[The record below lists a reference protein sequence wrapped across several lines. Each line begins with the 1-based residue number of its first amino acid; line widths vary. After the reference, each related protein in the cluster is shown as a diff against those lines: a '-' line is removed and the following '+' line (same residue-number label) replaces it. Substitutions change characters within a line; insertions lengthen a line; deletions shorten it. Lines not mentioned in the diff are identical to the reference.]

1 MKKFFTLSIFLFT
14 LGCINPSMENG
25 FAKLIESLKQLTAS
39 FEAIN
44 VPQIQT
50 DLESMVVDLT
60 LMAED
65 IDAYNES
72 IVEYNNT
79 IIQYSDAMAE
89 FSDAML
95 EYEEAIAEY
104 NNAIAE
110 YSEATDNF
118 EALSLQSFANLKE
131 MADNGNQLARIL
143 IILAGIHTTMD
154 QIVAQV
160 QTVATA
166 EQVQALTEQV
176 GSMAEDLTLSIQG
189 SDVDGDGIIHSE
201 DECPTLAGPASNN
214 GCPLTD

>member
-44 VPQIQT
+44 APQIQT
-50 DLESMVVDLT
+50 DLNSMAMDLAI
-60 LMAED
+60 MAED

-72 IVEYNNT
+72 IVQYNNAIT
-79 IIQYSDAMAE
+79 QYSDAMAE

-110 YSEATDNF
+110 YSEAIDNF
-118 EALSLQSFANLKE
+118 EPLSLQSFANLKE

-143 IILAGIHTTMD
+143 LILAGIHASMD
-154 QIVAQV
+154 QILVQV

-166 EQVQALTEQV
+166 EQVQALTQQV
-176 GSMAEDLTLSIQG
+176 SQMSDDIELSIQG

-201 DECPTLAGPASNN
+201 DECPTLAGPESNN
-214 GCPLTD
+214 GCPI

>member
-1 MKKFFTLSIFLFT
+1 MKKFLTLFVFMFTFS
-14 LGCINPSMENG
+14 CINPSMENG

-65 IDAYNES
+65 IEIYNES
-72 IVEYNNT
+72 IIEYNNT

-89 FSDAML
+89 FSDAIL

-104 NNAIAE
+104 NNAVAE
-110 YSEATDNF
+110 YSEAIDNF
-118 EALSLQSFANLKE
+118 EPLSLESFANLRE

-143 IILAGIHTTMD
+143 LILAGIHTSMD
-154 QIVAQV
+154 QILVQV

-166 EQVQALTEQV
+166 EQVQALTQQV
-176 GSMAEDLTLSIQG
+176 SQMSDDIELSIQG

-201 DECPTLAGPASNN
+201 DECPTLAGPESNN
-214 GCPLTD
+214 GCPI

>member
-1 MKKFFTLSIFLFT
+1 MKKFAILSIFLLT
-14 LGCINPSMENG
+14 TSCINPSMENG

-44 VPQIQT
+44 VPQIRT

-104 NNAIAE
+104 NNAVAE
-110 YSEATDNF
+110 YSEAIDNF
-118 EALSLQSFANLKE
+118 EPLSLESFANLRE
-131 MADNGNQLARIL
+131 MADNGNQLTRIL
-143 IILAGIHTTMD
+143 LILAGIHTSMD
-154 QIVAQV
+154 QILVQV

-166 EQVQALTEQV
+166 EQVQALTQQV
-176 GSMAEDLTLSIQG
+176 SQMSDDIELSIQG

-201 DECPTLAGPASNN
+201 DDCPTLAGPESNN
-214 GCPLTD
+214 GCPI

>member
-44 VPQIQT
+44 APQIQT
-50 DLESMVVDLT
+50 DLNSMAMDLAI
-60 LMAED
+60 MAED

-72 IVEYNNT
+72 IVQYNNAIT
-79 IIQYSDAMAE
+79 QYSDAMAE

-104 NNAIAE
+104 NNAVAE
-110 YSEATDNF
+110 YSEAIDNF
-118 EALSLQSFANLKE
+118 EPLSLESFANLRE

-143 IILAGIHTTMD
+143 LILAGIHTSMD
-154 QIVAQV
+154 QILVQV

-166 EQVQALTEQV
+166 EQVQALTQQV
-176 GSMAEDLTLSIQG
+176 SQMSDDIELSIQG

-201 DECPTLAGPASNN
+201 DECPTLAGPESNN
-214 GCPLTD
+214 GCPI

>member
-44 VPQIQT
+44 APQIQT
-50 DLESMVVDLT
+50 DLNSMAMDLAI
-60 LMAED
+60 MAED

-72 IVEYNNT
+72 IVQYNNAIT
-79 IIQYSDAMAE
+79 QYSDAMTE

-104 NNAIAE
+104 NNAVAE
-110 YSEATDNF
+110 YSEAIDNF
-118 EALSLQSFANLKE
+118 EPLSLQSFANLKE

-143 IILAGIHTTMD
+143 LILAGIHTSMD
-154 QIVAQV
+154 QILVQV

-166 EQVQALTEQV
+166 EQVQALTQQV
-176 GSMAEDLTLSIQG
+176 SQMSDDIELSIQG

-201 DECPTLAGPASNN
+201 DDCPTLAGPESNN
-214 GCPLTD
+214 GCPI

>member
-44 VPQIQT
+44 APQIQT
-50 DLESMVVDLT
+50 DLNSMAMDLAI
-60 LMAED
+60 MAED

-72 IVEYNNT
+72 IVQYNNT
-79 IIQYSDAMAE
+79 IIQYSDAMTE

-104 NNAIAE
+104 NNAVAE
-110 YSEATDNF
+110 YSEAIDNF
-118 EALSLQSFANLKE
+118 EPLSLQSFANLKE

-143 IILAGIHTTMD
+143 LILAGIHASMD
-154 QIVAQV
+154 QILVQV
-160 QTVATA
+160 QTVTTS
-166 EQVQALTEQV
+166 EQVQALTNQV
-176 GSMAEDLTLSIQG
+176 SQMSEDIQLSIQG

-201 DECPTLAGPASNN
+201 DECPTLAGPESNN
-214 GCPLTD
+214 GCPI

>member
-1 MKKFFTLSIFLFT
+1 MKKFLTLFVFTFT
-14 LGCINPSMENG
+14 FSCINPSMENG

-95 EYEEAIAEY
+95 EYEKAIAEY

-143 IILAGIHTTMD
+143 LILAGIHASMD
-154 QIVAQV
+154 QILVQV
-160 QTVATA
+160 QTVVTA
-166 EQVQALTEQV
+166 EQVQALTQQV
-176 GSMAEDLTLSIQG
+176 SQMSDDIELSIQG

-201 DECPTLAGPASNN
+201 DDCPTLAGPESNN
-214 GCPLTD
+214 GCPI

>member
-44 VPQIQT
+44 APQIQT
-50 DLESMVVDLT
+50 DLNSMAMDLAI
-60 LMAED
+60 MAED

-72 IVEYNNT
+72 IVQYNNAIT
-79 IIQYSDAMAE
+79 QYSDAMAE

-104 NNAIAE
+104 NNAVAE
-110 YSEATDNF
+110 YSEAIDNF
-118 EALSLQSFANLKE
+118 EPLSLQSFANLKE

-143 IILAGIHTTMD
+143 LILAGIHTSMD
-154 QIVAQV
+154 QILVQV

-166 EQVQALTEQV
+166 EQVQALTQQV
-176 GSMAEDLTLSIQG
+176 SQMSDDIELSIQG

-201 DECPTLAGPASNN
+201 DECPTLAGPESNN
-214 GCPLTD
+214 GCPI

>member
-44 VPQIQT
+44 APQIQT
-50 DLESMVVDLT
+50 DLNSMAMDLAI
-60 LMAED
+60 MAED

-72 IVEYNNT
+72 IVQYNNT
-79 IIQYSDAMAE
+79 IIQYSDVMTE

-110 YSEATDNF
+110 YSEAIDNF
-118 EALSLQSFANLKE
+118 EPLSLQSFANLKE
-131 MADNGNQLARIL
+131 MADNGNQMAEIL
-143 IILAGIHTTMD
+143 LILAGIHVTMD

-166 EQVQALTEQV
+166 EQVQSLTEQV
-176 GSMAEDLTLSIQG
+176 SSMG
-189 SDVDGDGIIHSE
+189 SDLSGMLDSSDHDEDGVVYKD
-201 DECPTLAGPASNN
+201 DECPTIPGPASNN